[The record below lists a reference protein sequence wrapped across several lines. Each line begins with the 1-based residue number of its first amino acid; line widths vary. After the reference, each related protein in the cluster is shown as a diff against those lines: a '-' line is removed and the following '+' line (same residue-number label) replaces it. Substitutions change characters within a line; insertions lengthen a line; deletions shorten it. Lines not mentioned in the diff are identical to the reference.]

1 VRILVASTAFPDTPD
16 QLRELLPGDEV
27 IVDASVAQGTVDV
40 VVPLMTRVDG
50 PFMDRFA
57 PRLIQQAGVGLEG
70 VDRVAARERRIPVA
84 NVPAAGTGNSE
95 GVGEIAVLHLLALS
109 RRYHEGLQALAAR
122 RLGEPSGVALHGRT
136 IVILGLGDVGAAVAH
151 RLQGFDARL
160 VGVGTREG
168 EQARARARELG
179 LAEYQPLAR
188 LNQALRGA
196 HALVV
201 CCVLNDATRGLV
213 GREAMAA
220 LGQGDPG
227 YLINVARG
235 PVVDYDALLAALRDG
250 TLAGAGLEVFWDEPV
265 DPEDPLLRHN
275 VTLTPHTGGS
285 TTYSNRRVIEGV
297 VANIERL
304 RRGEPV
310 VEAPS

>member
-1 VRILVASTAFPDTPD
+1 LRILVASTAFPDTPEL
-16 QLRELLPGDEV
+16 LRELLPDDEV
-27 IVDASVAQGTVDV
+27 IVDASVAQVSVDV

-50 PFMDRFA
+50 AFMDRFA

-70 VDRVAARERRIPVA
+70 VDRAAARERGIPVG

-95 GVGEIAVLHLLALS
+95 GVGEIAVLHLLALT
-109 RRYHEGLQALAAR
+109 RRYHDGLQALAAR
-122 RLGEPSGVALHGRT
+122 RLGEPSGIALHGRT
-136 IVILGLGDVGAAVAH
+136 IVILGLGDVGAAVAQ

-168 EQARARARELG
+168 DAGHARAAELG
-179 LAEYQPLAR
+179 LAAYLPVAR
-188 LNQALRGA
+188 LPEALRGA
-196 HALVV
+196 HALIV

-213 GREAMAA
+213 GREAMDA
-220 LGQGDPG
+220 LGEGEPG

-235 PVVDYDALLAALRDG
+235 PIVDYDALLAALRSG
-250 TLAGAGLEVFWDEPV
+250 VIAGAGLEVFWDEPV
-265 DPEDPLLRHN
+265 DPADPLLAQN

-285 TTYSNRRVIEGV
+285 TSHANRRIAEEA

-310 VEAPS
+310 LEAR